1 MVYTHYWAY
10 QPDSPSF
17 ATVFPQLVC
26 DTRLI
31 LDHLSARGIALGGP
45 TGIGEPL
52 LNDSIIAFNGV
63 RPDTGEN
70 FVLAPGAGSGLTEHT
85 RTGEPF
91 RLDYCQTRHL
101 PYDLAVTAV
110 LLRAQQLAASD
121 LVLAS
126 DGSWADDWH
135 PAQTLL
141 IELLGA
147 LPQVD
152 ALMPLAYLRGG
163 PHTLQIAAHAHA

>member
-10 QPDSPSF
+10 QPDSASF
-17 ATVFPQLVC
+17 ATAFPQLVC
-26 DTRLI
+26 DARLI
-31 LDHLSARGIALGGP
+31 LSHLSARGVALADP
-45 TGIGEPL
+45 SGIGEPL
-52 LNDSIIAFNGV
+52 LNEAVIAFNGV

-70 FVLAPGAGSGLTEHT
+70 FVLAPGAGSGITEHT

-91 RLDYCQTRHL
+91 RLDYCQTRHQ

-110 LLRAQQLAASD
+110 LLRAQQLARSD

-135 PAQTLL
+135 PARTLL
-141 IELLGA
+141 GDLFGA
-147 LPQVD
+147 APQID
-152 ALMPLAYLRGG
+152 ALMPLGYLRGG
-163 PHTLQIAAHAHA
+163 PHALQAAALIHA